1 MNHDYGQEMLDES
14 TNNLQS
20 QKHLTYDFSTLNKF
34 AAEEEDVKPS
44 MGSLSPRNANCLRF
58 CQININSIRNK
69 LWLIF
74 SLVLNNIDV
83 LLINA

>member
-1 MNHDYGQEMLDES
+1 MNDDYGQEMLDES

-20 QKHLTYDFSTLNKF
+20 QKHLTYDLSTLNKF

-44 MGSLSPRNANCLRF
+44 MGSLSPRNDNCLRF